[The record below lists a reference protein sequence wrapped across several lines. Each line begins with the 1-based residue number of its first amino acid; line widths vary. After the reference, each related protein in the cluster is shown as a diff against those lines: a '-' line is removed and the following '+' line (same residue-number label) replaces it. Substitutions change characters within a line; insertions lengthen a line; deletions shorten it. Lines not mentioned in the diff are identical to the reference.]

1 MHTILSKV
9 LRFTPLTLIPG
20 SMHVWVVQWL
30 IRVLSFSVMGAS
42 CAGSTTKLLREA
54 VQEDLTRIGL
64 VTSTSGLFLFL
75 VIAQSVRCP
84 CLLHTWVHPGRF
96 IAIRRAISFVRDQEI
111 VCALSKVE
119 NCCCCI
125 FHLHTSQFHLPKSGR
140 PSSLALK
147 SSKTIRLPF
156 LGMALMVLY
165 LISGFVIVAVLA
177 MIIMAKRFARSESC
191 KVMTRPLILF
201 VTRGNLLIK
210 LNLTAKLTPVAR
222 RSSLLQTLDKNLWPS
237 LTSVT

>member
-20 SMHVWVVQWL
+20 SMHVWVLLWL

-42 CAGSTTKLLREA
+42 SAGSTSKLLREA

-75 VIAQSVRCP
+75 VIAQLVRCP

-125 FHLHTSQFHLPKSGR
+125 FHLHTCQFHLPKSGR

-147 SSKTIRLPF
+147 SSRTIRLPF
-156 LGMALMVLY
+156 LGTALMVSSWSLY

-177 MIIMAKRFARSESC
+177 MIIMAKRFPRSESC

-210 LNLTAKLTPVAR
+210 LNLKQR
-222 RSSLLQTLDKNLWPS
+222 NSLL
-237 LTSVT
+237 